1 MHIAGTGAYLP
12 PSMPAER
19 AVELGLYDRQAWQA
33 SGWTGA
39 AVAGDMPAP
48 EMAVLAARRALAC
61 SGHRTDEID
70 ALFHAYGFHQGA
82 VIWPPQHYVQQRTI
96 GGQAPAFAVY
106 QACNGMLGAM
116 ELAVGYLQSVERT
129 AVLITGADNFGV
141 PTIDRWS
148 YASAS
153 VEDAIVGY
161 DPECGTYCGG
171 RSLGADNFPCTD
183 ARCRWSYC
191 LGSELKANRGTILE
205 EMYRGDLRWC
215 SPAGRGVAELLALN
229 SAIAARS
236 GGDRTE
242 GTPPP
247 REASLGRQIH
257 VGARI
262 AEYAAREPRKLTE
275 AKNRLARMRTVL
287 GERTLADAGVEPGQ
301 ITRVTHVFCGG
312 PEYVR
317 SVLGPLG
324 IDPDKGML
332 ELGRDLGHLGTA
344 DHVLSLDH
352 LLRTGQVGP
361 GDHVL
366 MASNGASFVTCAL
379 FRITAV
385 LGEHD
390 THEGK

>member
-1 MHIAGTGAYLP
+1 MKVEGMHIAGTGAYLP

-116 ELAVGYLQSVERT
+116 ELAVGHLQGAGRT

-148 YASAS
+148 YAS
-153 VEDAIVGY
+153 G
-161 DPECGTYCGG
+161 PFKT
-171 RSLGADNFPCTD
+171 
-183 ARCRWSYC
+183 
-191 LGSELKANRGTILE
+191 NRGTIL
-205 EMYRGDLRWC
+205 GDGGAALVLSRR
-215 SPAGRGVAELLALN
+215 PGVAELLALN
-229 SAIAARS
+229 SASLPDLEEMYR
-236 GGDRTE
+236 GDLPLF
-242 GTPPP
+242 PP
-247 REASLGRQIH
+247 EASLGRQIH

-379 FRITAV
+379 FKITAV